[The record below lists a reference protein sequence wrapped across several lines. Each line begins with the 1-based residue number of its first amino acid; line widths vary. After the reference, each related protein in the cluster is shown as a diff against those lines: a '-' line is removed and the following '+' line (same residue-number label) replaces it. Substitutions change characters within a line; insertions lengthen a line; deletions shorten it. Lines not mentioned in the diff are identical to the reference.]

1 MRVIV
6 FGSSEFCVPT
16 LRRLLESG
24 ADVPLVVTQPDR
36 PRGRGRCTTCT
47 PVRMAAD
54 EAGIPVAQPPRVRAP
69 EFVARVAEL
78 RPDALVVAAFGQ
90 IIPQAMLD
98 APRLG
103 PVNVH
108 ASLLPRWR
116 GAAPIHRAVLEGDA
130 ATGVTTMFMD
140 ATLDTGDILLCR
152 ETPILPDDDTG
163 TLTMRLAEMGAGL
176 LLQTLE
182 GLASGSVTRIPQDG
196 ALSTYAAPIT
206 PDDARIRWDE
216 PAARCLRRVQ
226 AMAPRPGAATT
237 LCGKRVKIWSAQCVD
252 GRAEPGLIVAQGNAG
267 VTVGA
272 GDGCL
277 LVTEAQPEG
286 CKRMPASAWACGCRI
301 TPGETQFDP

>member
-1 MRVIV
+1 V
-6 FGSSEFCVPT
+6 
-16 LRRLLESG
+16 RL
-24 ADVPLVVTQPDR
+24 
-36 PRGRGRCTTCT
+36 
-47 PVRMAAD
+47 AAD
-54 EAGIPVAQPPRVRAP
+54 EAGIPVAQPPRVRTP
-69 EFVARVAEL
+69 EFVAQIEQL

-108 ASLLPRWR
+108 ASVLPRWR
-116 GAAPIHRAVLEGDA
+116 GAAPIHRAILEGDA

-140 ATLDTGDILLCR
+140 ATLDTGDILLSS
-152 ETPILPDDDTG
+152 ETPILPNDDTG
-163 TLTMRLAEMGAGL
+163 TLTSRLAEMGADL

-196 ALSTYAAPIT
+196 SRTTYAAPVT

-216 PAARCLRRVQ
+216 PAGRCLRRMQ
-226 AMAPRPGAATT
+226 AMAPRPGAVTM
-237 LCGKRVKIWSAQCVD
+237 LCGKRVKIWAAQRVE
-252 GRAEPGLIVAQGNAG
+252 GHAEPGLIVAQGNAG

-272 GDGCL
+272 GDACV

-301 TPGETQFDP
+301 IPGETRFDR